1 MIKIVADT
9 SAMEKSLR
17 GLAADVPWVIQNA
30 INTTLKGAQ
39 AEQFNTMRKNFTI
52 RNEAFMKFSV
62 RLQFA
67 NKQTQS
73 GRIYIADLGGKQT
86 ADIWRK
92 FEGGGTKTPTKGKNI
107 AVPTQAAWGNRGRPK
122 PQRNK
127 PRNLDR
133 SFVVKRGGNSFIM
146 NRVGSRARL
155 TGSGTDANIRLMYVL
170 TKSVRIPDRLNF
182 YDTILPYVNRNFNS
196 TALDALDYSA
206 KKNGFTG

>member
-9 SAMEKSLR
+9 TAMEKSLL
-17 GLAADVPWVIQNA
+17 GLAADMPWVLQNT
-30 INTTLKGAQ
+30 INTILKGAQ
-39 AEQFNTMRKNFTI
+39 QEQFNTMRKNFTI

-67 NKQTQS
+67 NKQNQS
-73 GRIYIADLGGKQT
+73 GRIFIADLGGKQT
-86 ADIWRK
+86 SDIWKK

-107 AVPTQAAWGNRGRPK
+107 AVPTQAAWNNRGRPK

-133 SFVVKRGGNSFIM
+133 SFVIKRGGTTFIA
-146 NRVGSRARL
+146 NRIGNRSRL
-155 TGSGTDANIRLMYVL
+155 TGSGTDANIRLMYIL
-170 TKSVRIPDRLNF
+170 TKSVRIPDRLHF

-196 TALDALDYSA
+196 TALDALQYSA
-206 KKNGFTG
+206 RKNGFRG